1 MPEDVPEFSIAQDD
15 GAPPAA
21 RNTAPFL
28 RVLHPGD
35 TIDGRPAHKMSAG
48 KSQASSSPPVLR
60 VATPSLVDPT
70 AREER
75 TLSNSTPYRNLV
87 GEGATPVS
95 LARDASAICER
106 ASTAETAGG
115 DASSF
120 PIPANELERL
130 KALHALDIL
139 DSPPETAYDELAA
152 LAAQI
157 CECPIGYISF
167 IDDDRRWL
175 KAKYGLP
182 PQMTN
187 APRAA
192 TVCSTTICGSEMLVV
207 SDMTQDTRFDHAAM
221 VVGNPHCRF
230 YCGVPL
236 ITDEGY
242 ALGTLCVWDFEPRK
256 LTFEQMEALRRLSR
270 QVLTLLELRRRLD
283 RP

>member
-1 MPEDVPEFSIAQDD
+1 M
-15 GAPPAA
+15 
-21 RNTAPFL
+21 R
-28 RVLHPGD
+28 
-35 TIDGRPAHKMSAG
+35 
-48 KSQASSSPPVLR
+48 
-60 VATPSLVDPT
+60 
-70 AREER
+70 
-75 TLSNSTPYRNLV
+75 
-87 GEGATPVS
+87 
-95 LARDASAICER
+95 
-106 ASTAETAGG
+106 
-115 DASSF
+115 
-120 PIPANELERL
+120 
-130 KALHALDIL
+130 ALDIL

-207 SDMTQDTRFDHAAM
+207 SDMTQDTRFDHATM

-242 ALGTLCVWDFEPRK
+242 ALGTYASGTSSRVSSPSNKW
-256 LTFEQMEALRRLSR
+256 RRCAGCHVRSSPCWSCA
-270 QVLTLLELRRRLD
+270 EG
-283 RP
+283 

>member
-21 RNTAPFL
+21 RNTAPLL

-35 TIDGRPAHKMSAG
+35 TIDGRPARKMSAG
-48 KSQASSSPPVLR
+48 ESQASSRPPVPR
-60 VATPSLVDPT
+60 VATPSLVDAT

-75 TLSNSTPYRNLV
+75 TLSDSTPYRNLV
-87 GEGATPVS
+87 GESATPVS

-106 ASTAETAGG
+106 ASTAETADR
-115 DASSF
+115 DASSP
-120 PIPANELERL
+120 PIPANEPERL
-130 KALHALDIL
+130 KVLRALDIL

-207 SDMTQDTRFDHAAM
+207 SDMTQDTRFDHATM

-242 ALGTLCVWDFEPRK
+242 ALGTLCV
-256 LTFEQMEALRRLSR
+256 
-270 QVLTLLELRRRLD
+270 
-283 RP
+283 